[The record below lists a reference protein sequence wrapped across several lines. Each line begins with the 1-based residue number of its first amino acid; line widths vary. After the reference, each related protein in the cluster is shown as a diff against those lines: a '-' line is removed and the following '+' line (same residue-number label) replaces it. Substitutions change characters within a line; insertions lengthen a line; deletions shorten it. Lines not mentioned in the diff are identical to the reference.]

1 MYNKAITLIGIQGR
15 ILPIFLEVL
24 ITMTT
29 KKKKNT
35 HTQKKDVGPGV
46 GNQLCHFLVKRP
58 CTVQLFLLQFSS
70 L

>member
-1 MYNKAITLIGIQGR
+1 MCQYMYNKAITLIGIQGR

-35 HTQKKDVGPGV
+35 HTHTQKTQITIK
-46 GNQLCHFLVKRP
+46 
-58 CTVQLFLLQFSS
+58 LQEMFG
-70 L
+70 